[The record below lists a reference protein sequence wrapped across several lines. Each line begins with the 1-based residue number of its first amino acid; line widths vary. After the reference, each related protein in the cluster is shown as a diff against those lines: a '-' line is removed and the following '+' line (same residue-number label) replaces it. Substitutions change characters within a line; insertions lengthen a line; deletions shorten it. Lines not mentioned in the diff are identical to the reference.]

1 MISYKLLN
9 LSLYLY
15 NSFVNWVYNNSFL
28 NCVPMGIRQLSRIA
42 FDTEE
47 VFYKHLLLL
56 LLLPSL
62 ALAVILEHPSQ
73 NSNYSTACFLSFVSP
88 VPISVPGNENRS
100 TYSFSKGIS
109 GAVIDS

>member
-1 MISYKLLN
+1 
-9 LSLYLY
+9 
-15 NSFVNWVYNNSFL
+15 
-28 NCVPMGIRQLSRIA
+28 MGIKQLSRIA
-42 FDTEE
+42 FDPEE
-47 VFYKHLLLL
+47 VFHKHWLLL

-73 NSNYSTACFLSFVSP
+73 YSNYSTACLLSFVSP
-88 VPISVPGNENRS
+88 VPISVPGNGNRS

>member
-1 MISYKLLN
+1 
-9 LSLYLY
+9 
-15 NSFVNWVYNNSFL
+15 
-28 NCVPMGIRQLSRIA
+28 MGIKQLTRIA

-56 LLLPSL
+56 LLLLSL
-62 ALAVILEHPSQ
+62 ELAVMLEYPSWY
-73 NSNYSTACFLSFVSP
+73 SNYSTACLLSFVSP
-88 VPISVPGNENRS
+88 MPISVPGNENRS